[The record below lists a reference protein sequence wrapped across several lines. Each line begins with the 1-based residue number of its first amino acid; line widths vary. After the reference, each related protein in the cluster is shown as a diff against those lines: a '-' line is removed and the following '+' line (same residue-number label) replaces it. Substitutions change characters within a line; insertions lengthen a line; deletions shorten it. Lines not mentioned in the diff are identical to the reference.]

1 MDLAAVL
8 QHINFS
14 IVVSATSFFFA
25 LFAFRWWREFEAAT
39 LRQLSNVGQIEA
51 DAVLIAAQLR
61 KCALERP
68 TGAPAPS
75 GESPLRIFQSPVS
88 SSEADDPRLS
98 LALKAEKVGI
108 LLELWRAEAWHD
120 ALPSLELSELED
132 ARTAHER
139 CIALAAELNGHV
151 EQIKRGEGDPQILQ
165 RIAAEMSRDDVEPEE
180 AMEALRALTA
190 QSNSPESVSDAT
202 LSEMLAPLVGYFQD
216 EYDQDLDKLAGA
228 PARWIMMGGDAADR
242 RLQRLKSRG
251 FEGFTGIV
259 PIDVHKAI
267 YFAFFGIVF
276 FLLPFGLMDLMNRRF
291 PFGIETPD
299 YPFLL
304 VLSFVL
310 ALAVL
315 LGAIIGGL
323 RNLARAPEPPW
334 AVYIPAAL
342 VVGSLSVGILWVAAQ
357 FGIGPPSTI
366 DAAGA
371 EAQPETDGAI
381 DPRLLLAI
389 GWVMPTFLFIAILLR
404 GRCAMRRGARV
415 EFCSDVAILAG
426 VMVVSFIVMVLMG
439 TMVGQPPRG
448 LGNPW
453 ALLAMLALALAQGA
467 LAGGLVLGPVRMAA
481 TMSVVIEA
489 PAEADRRK
497 AYPPGGS
504 PHRERLPC
512 GPART
517 ALLRIP

>member
-1 MDLAAVL
+1 
-8 QHINFS
+8 
-14 IVVSATSFFFA
+14 
-25 LFAFRWWREFEAAT
+25 LFAFRWWREFEAAA

-51 DAVLIAAQLR
+51 DAVLIATQLR

-75 GESPLRIFQSPVS
+75 GEAPLRILQSQVS
-88 SSEADDPRLS
+88 SSEADDPRTS

-165 RIAAEMSRDDVEPEE
+165 RIAAEVSRDDVAPEE

-190 QSNSPESVSDAT
+190 QSNSPESVSEAT

-216 EYDQDLDKLAGA
+216 EYDEDLDKLAGA
-228 PARWIMMGGDAADR
+228 AARWIMMGGDAADR

-251 FEGFTGIV
+251 FAGFTRIV

-267 YFAFFGIVF
+267 YFAFFGFVF
-276 FLLPFGLMDLMNRRF
+276 FLLTFGLMDLINRRF
-291 PFGIETPD
+291 KVGIEIPD

-304 VLSFVL
+304 VLSCVL

-315 LGAIIGGL
+315 LGAVIGGL
-323 RNLARAPEPPW
+323 RNLPRAPEPPW

-342 VVGSLSVGILWVAAQ
+342 AVGSLSVGLLWLATQ
-357 FGIGPPSTI
+357 FGLGPPATLG
-366 DAAGA
+366 AAGA
-371 EAQPETDGAI
+371 KAP
-381 DPRLLLAI
+381 LAI
-389 GWVMPTFLFIAILLR
+389 GWVMPTFLFLAILLR
-404 GRCAMRRGARV
+404 GRCPMRRGARV

-426 VMVVSFIVMVLMG
+426 VMAVSLIVMMVVG
-439 TMVGQPPRG
+439 TMVGLPPPG
-448 LGNPW
+448 SGKPENN
-453 ALLAMLALALAQGA
+453 LAMLALTLAQGG
-467 LAGGLVLGPVRMAA
+467 LAGSLVLGTVRQAA

-489 PAEADRRK
+489 PAEENR
-497 AYPPGGS
+497 
-504 PHRERLPC
+504 RERSSPGQLA
-512 GPART
+512 PA
-517 ALLRIP
+517 